1 MLLDPDEIDW
11 DEGNRE
17 HATRH
22 GVSVGEITQA
32 LLNQP
37 TVRRNR
43 RGRPGDYYVFG
54 VTDGGRRVVVVVAWD
69 AGRRVV
75 RPITA
80 WEQG

>member
-1 MLLDPDEIDW
+1 MLLDPDDIDW
-11 DEGNRE
+11 DEGNCD

-22 GVSVGEITQA
+22 GVSVVEITQA

-43 RGRPGDYYVFG
+43 KGRPGDYYVLG
-54 VTDGGRRVVVVVAWD
+54 VTDGGRRI
-69 AGRRVV
+69 V

>member
-1 MLLDPDEIDW
+1 MFLDPDDIDW

-22 GVSVGEITQA
+22 GVSMEEITQA

-43 RGRPGDYYVFG
+43 RGRAGDYYVFG
-54 VTDGGRRVVVVVAWD
+54 VADGGRRVVVVVAWD
-69 AGRRVV
+69 AGRRIV

>member
-1 MLLDPDEIDW
+1 MLLDPDDIDW

-43 RGRPGDYYVFG
+43 RGRPGDY
-54 VTDGGRRVVVVVAWD
+54 
-69 AGRRVV
+69 
-75 RPITA
+75 
-80 WEQG
+80 